1 MRAFRMRPMYE
12 LLLCGTK
19 EMGIGLYQLHLATPE
34 QLCRLHYSPGS
45 LKGVKRHLKTL
56 VDNHYVQF
64 GAYAVEHR
72 TLARIR
78 HSTRYYYTL
87 GPEGMRYLAGLGLDI
102 NEAWRAE
109 REVDKHGL
117 FVAHELQLNDVIIAA
132 ALIRK
137 ADARFYLESFTHER
151 VLKRRPY
158 KVRLP
163 EGQRFSLIPDAYLDF
178 RNTLNSQ
185 HFPVL
190 LEHDR
195 GTEEQF
201 YFKRKIRAYVALL
214 TSQAYRDM
222 FGTTTMTVAFT
233 TFEGEKRHTKMRE
246 WTRQVLAAHNV
257 HWQTGMAFRF
267 AALPQPLFP
276 GTAWLEPRWQLAYDD
291 QPPHP
296 LLAA

>member
-1 MRAFRMRPMYE
+1 MRPMYE

-19 EMGIGLYQLHLATPE
+19 DTGIGIYHLHRATPE
-34 QLCRLHYSPGS
+34 QLCRLHYKPGS

-56 VDNHYVQF
+56 VVNQYVQF
-64 GAYAVEHR
+64 GGYAVEHR
-72 TLARIR
+72 AEGRIR
-78 HSTRYYYTL
+78 HSTRYYYTM
-87 GPEGMRYLAGLGLDI
+87 GPEGMRYLANAGYDV
-102 NEAWRAE
+102 NEAWRAA

-117 FVAHELQLNDVIIAA
+117 FVAHELQLNDIIIAA
-132 ALIRK
+132 ALIKK
-137 ADARFYLESFTHER
+137 ADPRFYLESFTHER
-151 VLKRRPY
+151 ILKRRPY

-163 EGQRFSLIPDAYLDF
+163 DNQRFSLIPDAFLDF
-178 RNTLNSQ
+178 RNTFNSQ

-201 YFKRKIRAYVALL
+201 FFKRKIHAYIALL
-214 TSQAYRDM
+214 TAQAFREM
-222 FGTTTMTVAFT
+222 FGATTMTVAFT
-233 TFEGEKRHTKMRE
+233 TFEGERRLMKMRE
-246 WTRQVLAAHNV
+246 WTRQVLAQHNV
-257 HWQTGMAFRF
+257 ARRIGTAFRF

-276 GTAWLEPRWQLAYDD
+276 GTAWLDPRWQTAYDE

>member
-1 MRAFRMRPMYE
+1 MH
-12 LLLCGTK
+12 
-19 EMGIGLYQLHLATPE
+19 IGLFQLYLATPE

-45 LKGVKRHLKTL
+45 LKGVKRNLKTL
-56 VDNHYVQF
+56 VDHHYVQY
-64 GAYAVEHR
+64 GGYTVEHR
-72 TLARIR
+72 TPQRIR

-87 GPEGMRYLAGLGLDI
+87 GQEGIRYVASLRYDV
-102 NEAWRAE
+102 NEAWRAD

-117 FVAHELQLNDVIIAA
+117 FVTHELELNDVIIAA
-132 ALIRK
+132 ALVRK
-137 ADARFYLESFTHER
+137 ADARFYLDSFTHER

-178 RNTLNSQ
+178 RNTFNSQ

-195 GTEEQF
+195 GTEEQL

-214 TSQAYRDM
+214 STQGYRDM
-222 FGTTTMTVAFT
+222 FNANTMTVAFT
-233 TFEGEKRHTKMRE
+233 TFEGDKRVHKMRE
-246 WTRQVLAAHNV
+246 WTRHVLAAHNV
-257 HWQTGMAFRF
+257 PWQIGMAFRF
-267 AALPQPLFP
+267 ASLPQPLFP
-276 GTAWLEPRWQLAYDD
+276 GTAWLEPRWQTAFDD
-291 QPPHP
+291 REPPHP